1 MAGSYLRRAI
11 RLPQATAM
19 VVGTIIGTAIFVQ
32 PSEVTGQVPTVAGVF
47 AVWLVCGVLTLFGAL
62 VCAELSSIFTRSGG
76 VYVYLKEAYSP
87 AVGFLWGWAMFWT
100 MHSGIIAAIATVCGR
115 YTAYFVELDDN
126 GIKAVGI
133 AMIVLLSAVNYAG
146 VRQGSQLQTLF
157 TVGKIIAIAVI
168 IAAGFWFGAGAHERV
183 LEAGAATLEVPV
195 PAGSGAETAA
205 VGAGTGTFGVIEFL
219 LALVAG
225 LFAFGG
231 WHMVT
236 YNSEETVEP
245 RTTVPRAL
253 IIGTGIV
260 TFCYVAM
267 NAVYMWVLPLET
279 IAASTRVAADAA
291 DAVWGSGGGSMMSAL
306 VIFSAFGALAG
317 IILAGPRV
325 YYAMAQDGL
334 LFRWAGAVH
343 PKFHTPH
350 RAIVLQG
357 VWSCVLVAT
366 GSYRVL
372 FTRVIYTEWI
382 FFGLMALGLIILRRR
397 DAAHAAA
404 NPHSDDADRPFKADY
419 HVWGYPAVPLIFAF
433 SAFAIVI
440 NQVISRPV
448 ESATGLS
455 LVLIGLP
462 VYYLW
467 ARNPSPPAAE
477 DGSLETPPAPASEES
492 DAAGSTQPPRIP
504 EQE

>member
-1 MAGSYLRRAI
+1 MADSHRLRRAI

-47 AVWLVCGVLTLFGAL
+47 TVWLVCGVLTLFGAL

-133 AMIVLLSAVNYAG
+133 AMIVLLSAVNYVG

-157 TVGKIIAIAVI
+157 TVGKIIAIAAI
-168 IAAGFWFGAGAHERV
+168 IGLGFWFGGGAHERV
-183 LEAGAATLEVPV
+183 LEAGAVALEASAA
-195 PAGSGAETAA
+195 AGSDA
-205 VGAGTGTFGVIEFL
+205 AGTDTVGVTEFL

-253 IIGTGIV
+253 IIGTAIV
-260 TFCYVAM
+260 TVCYVAM

-334 LFRWAGAVH
+334 LFRWVGAVH

-357 VWSCVLVAT
+357 IWSCVLVAT

-397 DAAHAAA
+397 DAAHATG
-404 NPHSDDADRPFKADY
+404 NPDDDDADRPFKADY
-419 HVWGYPAVPLIFAF
+419 RVWGYPAVPLIFAF

-477 DGSLETPPAPASEES
+477 DGSLEAPHASASAES
-492 DAAGSTQPPRIP
+492 DTAGPTQPPRIP

>member
-1 MAGSYLRRAI
+1 MADSHRLRRAI

-32 PSEVTGQVPTVAGVF
+32 PAEVTGQVPTVAGVF
-47 AVWLVCGVLTLFGAL
+47 TVWLVCGVLTLFGAL

-133 AMIVLLSAVNYAG
+133 AMIVLLSAVNYVG

-157 TVGKIIAIAVI
+157 TVGKIIAIAAI
-168 IAAGFWFGAGAHERV
+168 IGLGFWFGGGAHERV
-183 LEAGAATLEVPV
+183 LEAGAVALEASAA
-195 PAGSGAETAA
+195 AGSDAA
-205 VGAGTGTFGVIEFL
+205 ATDTVGVTEFL

-253 IIGTGIV
+253 IIGTAIV
-260 TFCYVAM
+260 TVCYVAM

-279 IAASTRVAADAA
+279 IAASDRVAADAA

-334 LFRWAGAVH
+334 LFRWVGAVH

-357 VWSCVLVAT
+357 IWSCVLVAT

-397 DAAHAAA
+397 DAAHATA
-404 NPHSDDADRPFKADY
+404 NPRGDDADRPFKADY
-419 HVWGYPAVPLIFAF
+419 RVWGYPAVPLIFAF

-440 NQVISRPV
+440 NQVISSPV

-467 ARNPSPPAAE
+467 VRNPSPPAAE
-477 DGSLETPPAPASEES
+477 DGSLETPAAPDSEES
-492 DAAGSTQPPRIP
+492 GAAGPTQPPRIP